1 MSRSPL
7 RVLSV
12 VPSMARNTGG
22 PAFGLVQSTLAMGSQ
37 VQRSIYCTDA
47 ALPAASQGFTRLTPQ
62 ALPRGAEKLDIRVF
76 PTRHPYSFGYSPSL
90 FRAIGKRI
98 GQVDLVTIHS
108 LNLFPQLSA
117 YIHARRTKTPY
128 IVTPHGSLDPWLQ
141 PNSSRRKAVVDFL
154 WQRRLLNEA
163 AAIQFTTDD
172 EASLV
177 TDVAQATPRY
187 IIPNGIRVDEFRDL
201 PDGRAFRERL
211 LDGHSG
217 PIVLF
222 LSRVAKKKGIDI
234 LLSAFARA
242 RTEAAMLVIV
252 GPDDEGLV
260 PTLKAQASTEGIA
273 ARVRFL
279 GPLYD
284 EDRRAALGAADIW
297 ALTSHTE
304 NFGNA
309 VLEAMAAGLP
319 IIISTAVNTSPEI
332 RAANAGLV
340 TSLEIDE
347 IAGHISRLLT
357 DPGDRKRL
365 ESRAVTFAEQYD
377 WSRVGP
383 RLVEMYRAVADTSVK
398 PDR

>member
-1 MSRSPL
+1 MSHSPL
-7 RVLSV
+7 RILSV

-22 PAFGLVQSTLAMGSQ
+22 PAFGMVQSTLAMGSE

-47 ALPAASQGFTRLTPQ
+47 AIPAASQGFARLTPQ
-62 ALPRGAEKLDIRVF
+62 MLPRGAEELDIRVF

-90 FRAIGKRI
+90 FRAIGKHI
-98 GQVDLVTIHS
+98 GHVDVVTIHS

-117 YIHARRTKTPY
+117 YIHARRTQTPY

-141 PNSSRRKAVVDFL
+141 PNSRGRKAVVDFL
-154 WQRRLLNEA
+154 WQRRMLNEA
-163 AAIQFTTDD
+163 AAIQFTTAD

-177 TDVAQATPRY
+177 TEVAQATPRY

-201 PDGRAFRERL
+201 PDGREFRGRF

-242 RTEAAMLVIV
+242 KGAEAAMLVVV

-260 PTLKAQASTEGIA
+260 PALQSQASAEGTSP
-273 ARVRFL
+273 RVRFL

-284 EDRRAALGAADIW
+284 EDRRAALAAADVW
-297 ALTSHTE
+297 ALISHTE

-319 IIISTAVNTSPEI
+319 VIVSTAVNTSPEI

-340 TSLEIDE
+340 TSLEINE
-347 IAGHISRLLT
+347 VASHISTLLAS
-357 DPGDRKRL
+357 PDRRRQL
-365 ESRAVTFAEQYD
+365 GSEAAVFAEQYD
-377 WSRVGP
+377 WSQVAP
-383 RLVEMYRAVADTSVK
+383 RLVEMYRSVI
-398 PDR
+398 DRSR